1 MSWTAFWRAFARVLA
16 ACQVILAGVSI
27 NSLYISIEYLAVRRV
42 AGYNSGPILG
52 CSSVGKSGDQH
63 KGPGLLL
70 ISVGTM
76 LTSMIAAGFLLGYF
90 VDVWLDTLP
99 IFMLVCGGL
108 GFVGG
113 ILKVYRLLSDPNL
126 Q

>member
-1 MSWTAFWRAFARVLA
+1 MSD
-16 ACQVILAGVSI
+16 
-27 NSLYISIEYLAVRRV
+27 
-42 AGYNSGPILG
+42 SGRDAEHD
-52 CSSVGKSGDQH
+52 SHRDK

-76 LTSMIAAGFLLGYF
+76 LTSMVVSGFLLGYGL
-90 VDVWLDTLP
+90 DVWLDTRP
-99 IFMLVCGGL
+99 IFMLVLGVL

>member
-1 MSWTAFWRAFARVLA
+1 MD
-16 ACQVILAGVSI
+16 
-27 NSLYISIEYLAVRRV
+27 
-42 AGYNSGPILG
+42 NSGR
-52 CSSVGKSGDQH
+52 KA

-76 LTSMIAAGFLLGYF
+76 LTSMIAAGFLLGYLL
-90 VDVWLDTLP
+90 DVWLDTLP
-99 IFMLVCGGL
+99 ICMLVGGVL
-108 GFVGG
+108 GFIGG

>member
-1 MSWTAFWRAFARVLA
+1 MLSVFLSEIKSVVERIQT
-16 ACQVILAGVSI
+16 GVSEGLV
-27 NSLYISIEYLAVRRV
+27 SR
-42 AGYNSGPILG
+42 
-52 CSSVGKSGDQH
+52 KQ

-76 LTSMIAAGFLLGYF
+76 LSSMVVAGFLLGY
-90 VDVWLDTLP
+90 VLDVWLDTKP
-99 IFMLVCGGL
+99 ILMVILGVM

-113 ILKVYRLLSDPNL
+113 ILKVCKLLNDPNL

>member
-1 MSWTAFWRAFARVLA
+1 MS
-16 ACQVILAGVSI
+16 
-27 NSLYISIEYLAVRRV
+27 NK
-42 AGYNSGPILG
+42 N
-52 CSSVGKSGDQH
+52 

-76 LTSMIAAGFLLGYF
+76 LTSMVVAGFLLGYGL
-90 VDVWLDTLP
+90 DVWLDTKP
-99 IFMLVCGGL
+99 IFMLILGVM

-113 ILKVYRLLSDPNL
+113 ILKVYKLLNDPNL

>member
-1 MSWTAFWRAFARVLA
+1 MLLLGQIQIGESKEL
-16 ACQVILAGVSI
+16 VSKK
-27 NSLYISIEYLAVRRV
+27 N
-42 AGYNSGPILG
+42 
-52 CSSVGKSGDQH
+52 

-76 LTSMIAAGFLLGYF
+76 LSSMVVAGFLLGYGL
-90 VDVWLDTLP
+90 DVWFDTKP
-99 IFMLVCGGL
+99 IMMMILGVM

-113 ILKVYRLLSDPNL
+113 ILKVCKLLNDPNL

>member
-1 MSWTAFWRAFARVLA
+1 MD
-16 ACQVILAGVSI
+16 
-27 NSLYISIEYLAVRRV
+27 
-42 AGYNSGPILG
+42 
-52 CSSVGKSGDQH
+52 KSAKEP

-76 LTSMIAAGFLLGYF
+76 LTSMVVAGFLLGYLL
-90 VDVWLDTLP
+90 DTWLGTLP
-99 IFMLVCGGL
+99 IFMLGLGVL

-113 ILKVYRLLSDPNL
+113 ILKVYRLLNDPNL

>member
-1 MSWTAFWRAFARVLA
+1 MDKPR
-16 ACQVILAGVSI
+16 
-27 NSLYISIEYLAVRRV
+27 EK
-42 AGYNSGPILG
+42 P
-52 CSSVGKSGDQH
+52 

-76 LTSMIAAGFLLGYF
+76 LTSMIVAGFLLGYL
-90 VDVWLDTLP
+90 VDIWLDTLP
-99 IFMLVCGGL
+99 IFMLALGVL

-113 ILKVYRLLSDPNL
+113 ILKVYRLLNDPNL

>member
-1 MSWTAFWRAFARVLA
+1 MERI
-16 ACQVILAGVSI
+16 QAGESEGLVS
-27 NSLYISIEYLAVRRV
+27 
-42 AGYNSGPILG
+42 
-52 CSSVGKSGDQH
+52 KKQ

-76 LTSMIAAGFLLGYF
+76 LSSMVVAGFLLGY
-90 VDVWLDTLP
+90 VLDVWLDTKP
-99 IFMLVCGGL
+99 ILMVILGVM

-113 ILKVYRLLSDPNL
+113 ILKVCKLLNDPNL

>member
-1 MSWTAFWRAFARVLA
+1 MPVQFCGAPDL
-16 ACQVILAGVSI
+16 L
-27 NSLYISIEYLAVRRV
+27 
-42 AGYNSGPILG
+42 
-52 CSSVGKSGDQH
+52 SVGRNQISESKELVSKKH

-76 LTSMIAAGFLLGYF
+76 LSSMVVAGFLLGYGL
-90 VDVWLDTLP
+90 DVWLDTKP
-99 IFMLVCGGL
+99 IMMVILGVL

-113 ILKVYRLLSDPNL
+113 ILKVCKLLNDPNL